1 MEEREIFRDPLS
13 REEIQGLLKLQ
24 SMEHLFSRKS
34 TRLKALNLS
43 VDELSDTEKLEWMTK
58 EPALLRRPIVVVDDQ
73 LVVGFDTGKLE
84 QLFS

>member
-1 MEEREIFRDPLS
+1 
-13 REEIQGLLKLQ
+13 
-24 SMEHLFSRKS
+24 MEHLFSRKS

-43 VDELSDTEKLEWMTK
+43 VDDLSDTEKLEWMTK

-73 LVVGFDTGKLE
+73 LVVGFDTGKLD